1 MDVDSSQPLV
11 DIEDK
16 ITVCLSNLML
26 TGQATPYIHNGILST
41 NQEDAAEFKVSEL
54 LLGVC
59 DLQFLDISMTPN
71 KLAF

>member
-1 MDVDSSQPLV
+1 MDADSSQPLV

-41 NQEDAAEFKVSEL
+41 NQEDAADYQVSEL
-54 LLGVC
+54 LLGVW
-59 DLQFLDISMTPN
+59 DLQYLDISMAPN

>member
-1 MDVDSSQPLV
+1 MDVDMAQPLV

-41 NQEDAAEFKVSEL
+41 NTEDSADFKVSEL
-54 LLGVC
+54 VLG
-59 DLQFLDISMTPN
+59 LQLSIS
-71 KLAF
+71 LC

>member
-1 MDVDSSQPLV
+1 MDVAMTQPLV

-41 NQEDAAEFKVSEL
+41 NQEDAADYQVSHFQLGLEF
-54 LLGVC
+54 
-59 DLQFLDISMTPN
+59 
-71 KLAF
+71 

>member
-41 NQEDAAEFKVSEL
+41 NQEDAADYQVS
-54 LLGVC
+54 
-59 DLQFLDISMTPN
+59 
-71 KLAF
+71 